1 MVGGSGYFLKLHNLF
16 YALSSARYA
25 LDFSKSSEKHL
36 NQWHYTHLCGHLKQ
50 MRCST
55 ITTKFYKII
64 LVGLMCLNKRRGVE
78 YGYFLQ
84 LHIKIFMKQIFE
96 TILRKFKLQTNTLY
110 KTDEMF

>member
-1 MVGGSGYFLKLHNLF
+1 MGGSRYFFFELLNLF

-25 LDFSKSSEKHL
+25 LDYSKSSEKDL
-36 NQWHYTHLCGHLKQ
+36 NQWHYTHLCGHLQQ

-55 ITTKFYKII
+55 ITTKFDKIT

-78 YGYFLQ
+78 FGYFLQ
-84 LHIKIFMKQIFE
+84 LHIKIFMKQILKK
-96 TILRKFKLQTNTLY
+96 ILRKFKLQTKTLY